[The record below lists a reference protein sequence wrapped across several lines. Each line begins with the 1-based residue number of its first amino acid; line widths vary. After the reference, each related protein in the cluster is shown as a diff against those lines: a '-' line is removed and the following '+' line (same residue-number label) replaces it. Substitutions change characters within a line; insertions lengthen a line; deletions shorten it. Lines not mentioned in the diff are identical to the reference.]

1 MSKSVVIVL
10 GEVQGKAQCSQN
22 RAKQVIIQF
31 CRNGPD
37 ESRSPRC
44 SYLKRKF
51 SDSDN
56 SNDND
61 NNNTDDNND
70 NKNDDTCKK
79 DL

>member
-1 MSKSVVIVL
+1 MFTKQGQASNYSVLSEWSWRVSL
-10 GEVQGKAQCSQN
+10 S
-22 RAKQVIIQF
+22 
-31 CRNGPD
+31 
-37 ESRSPRC
+37 SMT
-44 SYLKRKF
+44 YLKWKF

-70 NKNDDTCKK
+70 NKNDDTCKN

>member
-44 SYLKRKF
+44 SYLKWKF
-51 SDSDN
+51 SN

>member
-1 MSKSVVIVL
+1 MT
-10 GEVQGKAQCSQN
+10 
-22 RAKQVIIQF
+22 
-31 CRNGPD
+31 
-37 ESRSPRC
+37 
-44 SYLKRKF
+44 YLKWKF
-51 SDSDN
+51 SDIDN

>member
-1 MSKSVVIVL
+1 MVL
-10 GEVQGKAQCSQN
+10 TSLALLDDVSQM
-22 RAKQVIIQF
+22 
-31 CRNGPD
+31 
-37 ESRSPRC
+37 
-44 SYLKRKF
+44 KF